1 MLRSTPSV
9 VALGP
14 LVPSPT
20 TFTLRD
26 NVCVLI
32 FLLALPIRRQPPPQ
46 HSLPSTPHSPS
57 RFKGHHQTGARRV
70 QKVQLRRPTTP
81 FLPPFYF
88 FEIFASSSGYPY
100 HQILSLDSLH
110 PYSSILESLIA
121 VLITVHVFLRSP
133 LWSAVQLSPPTS
145 VSLRHPPPCIMA
157 ITLTSW

>member
-1 MLRSTPSV
+1 MFNLFHCCTRS
-9 VALGP
+9 LGP
-14 LVPSPT
+14 FPDNIHAPRQWTRPQLSSHSADPTSASST
-20 TFTLRD
+20 TF
-26 NVCVLI
+26 
-32 FLLALPIRRQPPPQ
+32 PPF
-46 HSLPSTPHSPS
+46 HASLPS
-57 RFKGHHQTGARRV
+57 RFKGHHQTGVRRV

-100 HQILSLDSLH
+100 HQILSLDWLH

-133 LWSAVQLSPPTS
+133 LWPAVQLSPPTS

-157 ITLTSW
+157 ITLTNW